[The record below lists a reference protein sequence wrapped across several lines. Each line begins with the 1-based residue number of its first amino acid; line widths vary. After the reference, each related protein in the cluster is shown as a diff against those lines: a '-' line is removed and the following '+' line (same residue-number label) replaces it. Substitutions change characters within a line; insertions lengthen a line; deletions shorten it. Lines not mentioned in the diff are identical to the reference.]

1 MNANL
6 LLSIFYCLLF
16 LAVIIIRIKYKYN
29 NLVCLSIC
37 ALIICN
43 LIVSAYKFAMREF
56 ALVSLMHFNVLNVL
70 EYLPYIAFDIFMI
83 IVFAK
88 TVTARKS
95 SD

>member
-1 MNANL
+1 MSANL
-6 LLSIFYCLLF
+6 LLSIFYFLLL

-29 NLVCLSIC
+29 NLVFLSIC

-43 LIVSAYKFAMREF
+43 LIVSAYKFAMIEF
-56 ALVSLMHFNVLNVL
+56 ALVSLIHFNVLNIL
-70 EYLPYIAFDIFMI
+70 EWVPYIAFDICLV
-83 IVFAK
+83 IVFVK